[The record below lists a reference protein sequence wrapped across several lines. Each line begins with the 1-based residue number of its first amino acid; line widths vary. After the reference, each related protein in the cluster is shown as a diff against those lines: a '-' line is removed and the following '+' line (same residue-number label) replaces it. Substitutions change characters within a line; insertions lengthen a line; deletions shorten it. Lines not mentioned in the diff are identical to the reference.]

1 MIEPST
7 AARPRFRPVGITK
20 GPGETAH
27 EYTFVSRDDEQV
39 LKNGEYVYYEL
50 DNFDEMTH
58 GHTYPPDRVPQGSL
72 RVDDIIHER
81 SQGSPPL
88 RADDMTHELRADDMT
103 DEEPQGHPDRG
114 ADILSQW
121 AGNVMHRQGAFA
133 RRVLGRIIKRV
144 PLQLYPDTFLAE
156 PEISPSQVAAMVGY
170 DSRTNELFELHVSI
184 MGYYEEATGSFI
196 NPWIPPPSGKQIF
209 LADDEMLARILSR
222 KKRGQPGSATIGSLL
237 TRAPDAVP
245 VVLAVKD
252 FVSTHLA
259 IIASTGA
266 GKSYLASVI
275 VEELMQPHN
284 KACVL
289 IIDPHGEYGTLDQL
303 ANHDEFSE
311 QSDGRGSG
319 YRAQVKI
326 YKPDQVKVRIS
337 TLNMGDM
344 RHLLPEMT
352 EKQQYLLSRA
362 LRKVNEKKG
371 SPWSVVDLKTAVKAV
386 SKQKGDE
393 DSEGADDSSTVHALT
408 WRIDQ
413 RFVDSFTFDDMQH
426 LDLPE
431 IFKPG
436 QCTVVQLNDIDERDQ
451 QVVVAT
457 LLRRLNKARMET
469 ERGKVHAGEFYLPY
483 PVFVLLE
490 EAHHFA
496 PGGTEVVSTA
506 ILKQVLAE
514 GRKFGIGVGLIS
526 QRPGKLDA
534 DVLSQCQTQCIMR
547 IVNEIDQKSV
557 AAAIEGVGRDLLD
570 NLPALSKGQVIV
582 AGAAVNTPVICRVRP
597 RITRHGGESKDA
609 PDMWQKYFGPEAQES
624 RRRSEAPLNSN
635 KGFQLLR

>member
-1 MIEPST
+1 MIDST
-7 AARPRFRPVGITK
+7 NSVLPISRQGRRPVGITK
-20 GPGETAH
+20 GPGENTH
-27 EYTFVSRDDEQV
+27 EFTFVSRDDEQV

-50 DNFDEMTH
+50 ADPDGGIGT
-58 GHTYPPDRVPQGSL
+58 PPIQ
-72 RVDDIIHER
+72 
-81 SQGSPPL
+81 
-88 RADDMTHELRADDMT
+88 
-103 DEEPQGHPDRG
+103 
-114 ADILSQW
+114 
-121 AGNVMHRQGAFA
+121 
-133 RRVLGRIIKRV
+133 RRVLGRVIKRI

-156 PEISPSQVAAMVGY
+156 PEISPAQVAAMVGY
-170 DSRTNELFELHVSI
+170 DSRANELFELHVAI

-196 NPWIPPPSGKQIF
+196 NPWIPPQSGKQIF
-209 LADDEMLARILSR
+209 LADDEMLAHILSR
-222 KKRGQPGSATIGSLL
+222 KTIGQPGSATIGSLL
-237 TRAPDAVP
+237 TRAPNAVP
-245 VVLAVKD
+245 IVLSVKD
-252 FVSTHLA
+252 IVSTHLA
-259 IIASTGA
+259 IIAGTGA

-275 VEELMQPHN
+275 IEELMQPHN

-289 IIDPHGEYGTLDQL
+289 VIDPHGEYGTLDQI
-303 ANHDEFSE
+303 ANSSTFSE
-311 QSDGRGSG
+311 SNNGRVNE
-319 YRAQVKI
+319 YKAQVKV
-326 YKPDQVKVRIS
+326 YKPEQVKVRVS
-337 TLNMGDM
+337 SLTMGDM

-362 LRKVNEKKG
+362 LKKVGENKRG
-371 SPWSVVDLKTAVKAV
+371 SPWTVAELKAAIKSV

-436 QCTVVQLNDIDERDQ
+436 QCTVLQLNDIDERDQ

-469 ERGKVHAGEFYLPY
+469 ERGKVHSGEFYLPY
-483 PVFVLLE
+483 PVFVLIE

-496 PGGTEVVSTA
+496 PSGTEVVSTS

-514 GRKFGIGVGLIS
+514 GRKFGIGVCLIS

-547 IVNEIDQKSV
+547 IVNEIDQKSI
-557 AAAIEGVGRDLLD
+557 AAAIEGVGRDLLT

-582 AGAAVNTPVICRVRP
+582 AGAAVNTPLICRVRQ
-597 RITRHGGESKDA
+597 RMTTHGGESKDA
-609 PDMWQKYFGPEAQES
+609 PDIWQKYFSPESQES
-624 RRRSEAPLNSN
+624 RRRAEAPLNGN
-635 KGFQLLR
+635 QGFNLMR